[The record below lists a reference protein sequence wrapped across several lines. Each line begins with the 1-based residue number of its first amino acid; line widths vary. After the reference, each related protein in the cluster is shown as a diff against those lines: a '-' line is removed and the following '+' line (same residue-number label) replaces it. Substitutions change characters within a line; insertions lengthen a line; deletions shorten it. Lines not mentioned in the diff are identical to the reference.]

1 MSIRSSIFAAAT
13 AIVAS
18 MATVGST
25 ALAETFRLAH
35 HHAVGGQVDIAAK
48 KFAELVK
55 EYSNGDVTI
64 QIFPAAQLGQEREA
78 LDLVNQGAIDIS
90 ITSTPI
96 LDKLFPPMAATSAP
110 LIFKGWDHARK
121 VYGGEFGQQLIAGV
135 RDNSDVEILTFIH
148 LGFRDLMFK
157 GDAPLTLAEIAGKR
171 MRTPE
176 NFVWIRMFELMGA
189 RPTPVTWGEV
199 YTAMQTG
206 VAEGFDT
213 SAQAAL
219 DMKFFEVSDSLLK
232 TQHMFGSMLFAMNE
246 NKFNALSAEHQEMI
260 KKAARDMADYID
272 IEVNIPL
279 ENEAYGKLEAA
290 GINIVE
296 PTDPQ
301 EWRDAM
307 GPIQAEI
314 AEKNPGADK
323 FIEMVIA
330 VE

>member
-13 AIVAS
+13 AMVAS
-18 MATVGST
+18 VAIFSST
-25 ALAETFRLAH
+25 AIAETLRLAH
-35 HHAVGGQVDIAAK
+35 HHAVGGQVDTAAN

-55 EYSNGDVTI
+55 EYSNGDITI
-64 QIFPAAQLGQEREA
+64 QVFPAAQLGQEREA

-96 LDKLFPPMAATSAP
+96 LDKLFPPMASTSAP
-110 LIFKGWDHARK
+110 LIFKGWEHARK
-121 VYGGEFGQQLIAGV
+121 VYKGEYGQALVAGV

-157 GDAPLTLAEIAGKR
+157 GDAPLTLAGIAGKR
-171 MRTPE
+171 MRSPE

-189 RPTPVTWGEV
+189 KPTPVTWGEV

-219 DMKFFEVSDSLLK
+219 DMKFNEVSNSLLK

-246 NKFNALSAEHQEMI
+246 NKFAALSPDKQELL
-260 KKAARDMADYID
+260 KKAAADTGDYAD
-272 IEVNIPL
+272 AENQKL
-279 ENEAYGKLEAA
+279 EAEAYSRLEAA
-290 GINIVE
+290 GIKILE
-296 PTDPQ
+296 PTNPQ

-307 GPIQAEI
+307 GPLQAEI

-323 FIEMVIA
+323 FIEMVTS

>member
-1 MSIRSSIFAAAT
+1 MSIRKSILAAAT
-13 AIVAS
+13 AMVAS
-18 MATVGST
+18 FATFGG
-25 ALAETFRLAH
+25 ALAENFRLAH
-35 HHAVGGQVDIAAK
+35 HHAVGGQVDIAAN

-55 EYSNGDVTI
+55 EYSKGDVTI

-110 LIFKGWDHARK
+110 LIFKGWEHARK
-121 VYGGEFGQQLIAGV
+121 VYKGEFGQKLIEGV
-135 RDNSDVEILTFIH
+135 RENSDVEILAFVH

-176 NFVWIRMFELMGA
+176 NYVWIRMFELLGTK
-189 RPTPVTWGEV
+189 PTPVTWGEV

-213 SAQAAL
+213 SAAAAL
-219 DMKFFEVSDSLLK
+219 DMKFNEVSNSLLK

-246 NKFNALSAEHQEMI
+246 DKFNALSAEKQEI
-260 KKAARDMADYID
+260 VRKAAVDAADYAD
-272 IEVNIPL
+272 LEVNIPL
-279 ENEAYGKLEAA
+279 ENAAYGKLEAA
-290 GINIVE
+290 GIKVVE
-296 PTDPQ
+296 PTNPQ
-301 EWRDAM
+301 EWRDAVS
-307 GPIQAEI
+307 PLAKEI
-314 AEKNPGADK
+314 GEKNLGADK
-323 FIEMVIA
+323 FIEMVTS

>member
-1 MSIRSSIFAAAT
+1 MNLRKGVLAAAT

-18 MATVGST
+18 MATMGSA

-35 HHAVGGQVDIAAK
+35 HHAVGGQVDNAAK
-48 KFAELVK
+48 KFAELVN
-55 EYSNGDVTI
+55 EYSKGEVTI

-78 LDLVNQGAIDIS
+78 FDLVNQGAIDIS
-90 ITSTPI
+90 ITATPN
-96 LDKLFPPMAATSAP
+96 LDKIFPPMASTSAP
-110 LIFKGWDHARK
+110 LIFKGWEHARK
-121 VYGGEFGQQLIAGV
+121 VYKGEFGEGLVNGV
-135 RDNSDVEILTFIH
+135 REASDVEILGFIH

-157 GDAPLTLAEIAGKR
+157 GEAPKTLAEINGKR

-176 NFVWIRMFELMGA
+176 NYVWIRMFELLGT

-206 VAEGFDT
+206 VADGFDT

-219 DMKFFEVSDSLLK
+219 DMKFNEVSNSLLK
-232 TQHMFGSMLFAMNE
+232 TQHMFGSMLLAMNE
-246 NKFNALSAEHQEMI
+246 QKFAALSAEKQAAL
-260 KKAARDMADYID
+260 KKAASDMGDIAD
-272 IEVNIPL
+272 E
-279 ENEAYGKLEAA
+279 ENRKLEESAYQRLQEA
-290 GINIVE
+290 GIAIVE

-307 GPIQAEI
+307 GPLQDEI
-314 AEKNPGADK
+314 AEKNPGADV
-323 FIEMVIA
+323 FIDMVKS